1 MVVGGLDTHLGM
13 LYIKDIQPNSPA
25 ANCNRL
31 RTGDQLLQVN
41 DNCLVGVTHGEAL
54 NVLKNTPP
62 LVKLTVAR
70 KKNSDSDGTELVAE
84 GRRVTDLEEPI
95 VSSARE
101 SSTISKTSSELSL
114 SPPAR
119 PKSCVSLSSF
129 GTPFHSDHSPGSP
142 CGSFDEP
149 DEYVP
154 AYLEPESP
162 TLNLRQDDVPVTII
176 DGIPGEDDESTEQ
189 EEEDIRPVNK
199 SVSWAVSSDECKV
212 FTVELLK
219 NGRAGLGMSVSGGVD
234 TPYDDIMVSQR
245 LLFNCLILSSH
256 APSLPFLTFP
266 FHFSSFSQS
275 LPSSNRHSHFSWP
288 HSLFRVSLSPF
299 LWTYFLLLPALHPLF
314 CPLLPPFY
322 SVLPSLVS

>member
-25 ANCNRL
+25 ANCYRL

-54 NVLKNTPP
+54 NILKNTPP

-70 KKNSDSDGTELVAE
+70 KKNSESDGTELVAE
-84 GRRVTDLEEPI
+84 GRRVTDVEEPI
-95 VSSARE
+95 VYSARE

-114 SPPAR
+114 SPPTDRGQR

-129 GTPFHSDHSPGSP
+129 GTPFHGDHSPGSP
-142 CGSFDEP
+142 SGSLDEP

-154 AYLEPESP
+154 AYLQPDSP

-176 DGIPGEDDESTEQ
+176 DGIPGEDDDSTDQ
-189 EEEDIRPVNK
+189 EEEEDVRPVNK
-199 SVSWAVSSDECKV
+199 SVSWAVSSDECEV

-234 TPYDDIMVSQR
+234 TPYDDIMVSLHLVQP
-245 LLFNCLILSSH
+245 H
-256 APSLPFLTFP
+256 TFP
-266 FHFSSFSQS
+266 SFPYLSFHFASFFQPLRSCNTS
-275 LPSSNRHSHFSWP
+275 FHFP
-288 HSLFRVSLSPF
+288 
-299 LWTYFLLLPALHPLF
+299 
-314 CPLLPPFY
+314 
-322 SVLPSLVS
+322 

>member
-54 NVLKNTPP
+54 NILKNTPP

-70 KKNSDSDGTELVAE
+70 KKNSKSDGAELVAE

-114 SPPAR
+114 SPPTDRGQR

-129 GTPFHSDHSPGSP
+129 GTPYHSGDHSPGSP

-149 DEYVP
+149 DEYLP
-154 AYLEPESP
+154 AYLQPESP

-189 EEEDIRPVNK
+189 EEEDVRPVNK
-199 SVSWAVSSDECKV
+199 SVSWAVSSDDCKV

-234 TPYDDIMVSQR
+234 TPYDDIIVSQH
-245 LLFNCLILSSH
+245 LNLVQPHTFPPLH
-256 APSLPFLTFP
+256 FPSLRIL
-266 FHFSSFSQS
+266 
-275 LPSSNRHSHFSWP
+275 
-288 HSLFRVSLSPF
+288 LSIAPC
-299 LWTYFLLLPALHPLF
+299 L
-314 CPLLPPFY
+314 
-322 SVLPSLVS
+322 

>member
-54 NVLKNTPP
+54 NILKNTPP

-70 KKNSDSDGTELVAE
+70 KKNSESDGTELVAE
-84 GRRVTDLEEPI
+84 GRRVTDLEEPL

-114 SPPAR
+114 SPPADRGQR

-234 TPYDDIMVSQR
+234 TPYDDIMVSEHLNLVQPHT
-245 LLFNCLILSSH
+245 FLSFPYFSFISR
-256 APSLPFLTFP
+256 PSLSLSLPVTHVFTFP
-266 FHFSSFSQS
+266 N
-275 LPSSNRHSHFSWP
+275 LI
-288 HSLFRVSLSPF
+288 
-299 LWTYFLLLPALHPLF
+299 
-314 CPLLPPFY
+314 PPF
-322 SVLPSLVS
+322 SF

>member
-1 MVVGGLDTHLGM
+1 M
-13 LYIKDIQPNSPA
+13 LYIKDIQSNSPA

-54 NVLKNTPP
+54 NILKNTPP

-70 KKNSDSDGTELVAE
+70 KKNSESDGTELVAE
-84 GRRVTDLEEPI
+84 GRRVTDVDEPI
-95 VSSARE
+95 VYSARE

-114 SPPAR
+114 SPPTDRGQR
-119 PKSCVSLSSF
+119 PQSRVSLSSF
-129 GTPFHSDHSPGSP
+129 GTPYHGDHSPGSP
-142 CGSFDEP
+142 SGSIDEP

-154 AYLEPESP
+154 AYLLPESP

-176 DGIPGEDDESTEQ
+176 DGIPGEDDDSTEQ

-199 SVSWAVSSDECKV
+199 SVSWAVSSDECEV

-234 TPYDDIMVSQR
+234 TPYDNIMVSLHLNLVQ
-245 LLFNCLILSSH
+245 SH
-256 APSLPFLTFP
+256 IIPSLPCLSL
-266 FHFSSFSQS
+266 HFASFSQS
-275 LPSSNRHSHFSWP
+275 LCSCNPRFHFRN
-288 HSLFRVSLSPF
+288 LISPVF
-299 LWTYFLLLPALHPLF
+299 
-314 CPLLPPFY
+314 
-322 SVLPSLVS
+322 S

>member
-1 MVVGGLDTHLGM
+1 MIVGGLDTHLGM

-54 NVLKNTPP
+54 NILKNTPP

-70 KKNSDSDGTELVAE
+70 KKNSESDGTELVAE

-114 SPPAR
+114 SPPTDRGQR

-129 GTPFHSDHSPGSP
+129 GAPYDHSPGSP
-142 CGSFDEP
+142 SGSFDDP

-154 AYLEPESP
+154 AYLQPESP

-234 TPYDDIMVSQR
+234 TPCDDIMVSR
-245 LLFNCLILSSH
+245 HLNLFQPH
-256 APSLPFLTFP
+256 TFPSLT
-266 FHFSSFSQS
+266 FHFTSR
-275 LPSSNRHSHFSWP
+275 PSP
-288 HSLFRVSLSPF
+288 SLSV
-299 LWTYFLLLPALHPLF
+299 PATQVFTFRNLISPVF
-314 CPLLPPFY
+314 F
-322 SVLPSLVS
+322 

>member
-1 MVVGGLDTHLGM
+1 MVVGGVDTHLGM

-54 NVLKNTPP
+54 NILKNTPP

-70 KKNSDSDGTELVAE
+70 KKNSESDGTELVAE

-114 SPPAR
+114 SPPTERGQR
-119 PKSCVSLSSF
+119 PKLCVSLSSF
-129 GTPFHSDHSPGSP
+129 GTSYHSHHSPGSP
-142 CGSFDEP
+142 CGSVDEP

-154 AYLEPESP
+154 AYLQPESP

-189 EEEDIRPVNK
+189 EEEDVRPVNK

-212 FTVELLK
+212 FTVEILK

-234 TPYDDIMVSQR
+234 TPYDDIMVSR
-245 LLFNCLILSSH
+245 LTVLPLASFSPSLLLSSSSTLSTLSCCNLQP
-256 APSLPFLTFP
+256 PSLP
-266 FHFSSFSQS
+266 
-275 LPSSNRHSHFSWP
+275 
-288 HSLFRVSLSPF
+288 
-299 LWTYFLLLPALHPLF
+299 
-314 CPLLPPFY
+314 
-322 SVLPSLVS
+322 

>member
-25 ANCNRL
+25 ANCSRL

-54 NVLKNTPP
+54 NILKNTPP

-70 KKNSDSDGTELVAE
+70 KKNTESDGTELVAE

-101 SSTISKTSSELSL
+101 SSTISKTSSQLSL
-114 SPPAR
+114 SPPADRVQR

-129 GTPFHSDHSPGSP
+129 GTPYQSDHSPGSP

-189 EEEDIRPVNK
+189 EDEDVRPVNK
-199 SVSWAVSSDECKV
+199 SVSWAVSSDDCKV

-219 NGRAGLGMSVSGGVD
+219 NGRAGLGMSISGGVD
-234 TPYDDIMVSQR
+234 TPYDDIMVSQ
-245 LLFNCLILSSH
+245 H
-256 APSLPFLTFP
+256 APSLL
-266 FHFSSFSQS
+266 S
-275 LPSSNRHSHFSWP
+275 L
-288 HSLFRVSLSPF
+288 HSLISRSSLNFSVHLTQVFTFRNLI
-299 LWTYFLLLPALHPLF
+299 
-314 CPLLPPFY
+314 
-322 SVLPSLVS
+322 PSAISTSQRKRKTSSK

>member
-41 DNCLVGVTHGEAL
+41 NNCLVGVTHGEAL
-54 NVLKNTPP
+54 NILKNTPP

-70 KKNSDSDGTELVAE
+70 KKNSESDGIELVAE

-95 VSSARE
+95 VSTARE

-114 SPPAR
+114 SPPPDRVQR

-129 GTPFHSDHSPGSP
+129 GTPFQSGHSPTSP
-142 CGSFDEP
+142 YGSFDEP
-149 DEYVP
+149 DDYVP

-176 DGIPGEDDESTEQ
+176 DGIPGEDDDSTEQ
-189 EEEDIRPVNK
+189 EEEELRPVNK
-199 SVSWAVSSDECKV
+199 SDSWAVSNEDCKV

-219 NGRAGLGMSVSGGVD
+219 TARAGLGMSVSGGVD
-234 TPYDDIMVSQR
+234 TPRDDIVVSEH
-245 LLFNCLILSSH
+245 LLLCSWATH
-256 APSLPFLTFP
+256 LPFLRF
-266 FHFSSFSQS
+266 
-275 LPSSNRHSHFSWP
+275 
-288 HSLFRVSLSPF
+288 
-299 LWTYFLLLPALHPLF
+299 PLF
-314 CPLLPPFY
+314 
-322 SVLPSLVS
+322 SL

>member
-54 NVLKNTPP
+54 NILKNTPP

-70 KKNSDSDGTELVAE
+70 KKNSESNGTELVAE
-84 GRRVTDLEEPI
+84 ARRVTDLEEPI

-114 SPPAR
+114 SPPTDRGQR
-119 PKSCVSLSSF
+119 PKSLVSLSSF
-129 GTPFHSDHSPGSP
+129 GTPYHSGDHSPGSP
-142 CGSFDEP
+142 SGSFQEP
-149 DEYVP
+149 DEYLP
-154 AYLEPESP
+154 AYLQPDSP

-189 EEEDIRPVNK
+189 EEDERPVNK

-234 TPYDDIMVSQR
+234 TPYDDIMVSHHLNLVQPR
-245 LLFNCLILSSH
+245 
-256 APSLPFLTFP
+256 TF
-266 FHFSSFSQS
+266 
-275 LPSSNRHSHFSWP
+275 
-288 HSLFRVSLSPF
+288 HSLSHLSLHVPSFVQSP
-299 LWTYFLLLPALHPLF
+299 
-314 CPLLPPFY
+314 
-322 SVLPSLVS
+322 PSCNLSF

>member
-54 NVLKNTPP
+54 NILKNTPP

-70 KKNSDSDGTELVAE
+70 KKNSESDGTELVAE

-114 SPPAR
+114 SPPTDRGQR
-119 PKSCVSLSSF
+119 PKSRASLSSF
-129 GTPFHSDHSPGSP
+129 GTPYDHSSGSP
-142 CGSFDEP
+142 SGSFDEP

-154 AYLEPESP
+154 AYLQPDSP

-219 NGRAGLGMSVSGGVD
+219 TGRAGLGMSVSGGVD
-234 TPYDDIMVSQR
+234 TPYDDIMVSQH
-245 LLFNCLILSSH
+245 LNLVQLHTF
-256 APSLPFLTFP
+256 PSLPYISLQFASYP
-266 FHFSSFSQS
+266 SFSVAVTQVLTS
-275 LPSSNRHSHFSWP
+275 RNLI
-288 HSLFRVSLSPF
+288 SPVF
-299 LWTYFLLLPALHPLF
+299 L
-314 CPLLPPFY
+314 
-322 SVLPSLVS
+322 

>member
-1 MVVGGLDTHLGM
+1 M

-54 NVLKNTPP
+54 NILKNTPP

-70 KKNSDSDGTELVAE
+70 KKNSESDGTELVAE
-84 GRRVTDLEEPI
+84 GRRIADLEEPI

-114 SPPAR
+114 SPPTDRGQR
-119 PKSCVSLSSF
+119 PKSLVSLSSF
-129 GTPFHSDHSPGSP
+129 GTPYHSGDHSPGSP
-142 CGSFDEP
+142 NGSFHEP
-149 DEYVP
+149 DEYIP
-154 AYLEPESP
+154 AYFQQDSP

-189 EEEDIRPVNK
+189 EEDDVRPVNK

-234 TPYDDIMVSQR
+234 TPYDDVMVSQH
-245 LLFNCLILSSH
+245 LNLVQTH
-256 APSLPFLTFP
+256 TFLTLPYLSLRFP
-266 FHFSSFSQS
+266 SFSQS
-275 LPSSNRHSHFSWP
+275 PPSCKPSFLFFFISFLFTAFSRSTFPSSVPFPPPLFYSLLRYPPPALPSRQ
-288 HSLFRVSLSPF
+288 
-299 LWTYFLLLPALHPLF
+299 PLF
-314 CPLLPPFY
+314 LSSVYPPN
-322 SVLPSLVS
+322 SL

>member
-54 NVLKNTPP
+54 NILKNTPP

-70 KKNSDSDGTELVAE
+70 KKNSESDGTELVAE
-84 GRRVTDLEEPI
+84 GRRVTDLEEPL

-114 SPPAR
+114 SPPADRGQR

-234 TPYDDIMVSQR
+234 TPYDDIMVSER
-245 LLFNCLILSSH
+245 LNLVHSH
-256 APSLPFLTFP
+256 TFPSFPYFFFISRPSFSLSLPVTHVFTF
-266 FHFSSFSQS
+266 
-275 LPSSNRHSHFSWP
+275 
-288 HSLFRVSLSPF
+288 
-299 LWTYFLLLPALHPLF
+299 
-314 CPLLPPFY
+314 
-322 SVLPSLVS
+322 